1 MVNLGEKEVK
11 KQLFPK
17 QGKMLGFFTSHSW
30 EYVGESWEKH
40 VTETGNYCEKKKVNQ
55 CFPIVGK

>member
-30 EYVGESWEKH
+30 EYVGNP
-40 VTETGNYCEKKKVNQ
+40 GNYCEKKKVNQ